1 MSEVIGPIGKRCL
14 GLPHMGL
21 HAMGGEAVRRQE
33 RASIMWGGWLVYR
46 KAGGREAARLEAG
59 Q

>member
-33 RASIMWGGWLVYR
+33 RASIMWGGWLV
-46 KAGGREAARLEAG
+46 
-59 Q
+59 